1 MDAMGS
7 GSLLDMETVL
17 IGLVTG
23 TCSMAMV
30 SDFFHGPVQHN
41 TSDAQ
46 GCVDAREPLFIGRGS
61 GEGGTL

>member
-1 MDAMGS
+1 MDAMVS
-7 GSLLDMETVL
+7 GLLLSMKTVL

-23 TCSMAMV
+23 TCSMAMIM
-30 SDFFHGPVQHN
+30 HGPVQHN